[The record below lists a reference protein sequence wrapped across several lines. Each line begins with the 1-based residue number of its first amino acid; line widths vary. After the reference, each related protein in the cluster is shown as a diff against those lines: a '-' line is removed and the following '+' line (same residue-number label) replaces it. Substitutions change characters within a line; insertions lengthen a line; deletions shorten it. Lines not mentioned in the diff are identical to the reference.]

1 MKRSPLFVAV
11 VPLAIVVFILINFAR
26 PPWTPLRIFGL
37 VLALPGFALLTTAR
51 FQLGN
56 AFSVTPQATM
66 LVSHGIYSRIRHPVY
81 VFSAIAI
88 AGLVLYMDFPQFLL
102 LFVVLIP
109 LQIMR
114 ARREER
120 VLEDRFGE
128 EYRRYKSTTWF

>member
-1 MKRSPLFVAV
+1 VR
-11 VPLAIVVFILINFAR
+11 
-26 PPWTPLRIFGL
+26 
-37 VLALPGFALLTTAR
+37 
-51 FQLGN
+51 
-56 AFSVTPQATM
+56 
-66 LVSHGIYSRIRHPVY
+66 HGIYSRIRHPVY

-88 AGLVLYMDFPQFLL
+88 AGLVLYMDFPKFLL

-109 LQIMR
+109 LQIVR